1 MKNLY
6 DPAEARQFV
15 AARPQCT
22 RRLALRVYTSRL
34 IGRERELVLH
44 GGGNTSVKDV
54 VPNILG
60 EEMEV
65 LYIKGSGW
73 DLATIEAAGFPGL
86 DLAWLRRLRGL
97 EQLSDEEMVN
107 QFRTH
112 LLDASSPGPS
122 IETLV
127 HAFLPHA
134 FIDHTHADA
143 VVTLTNCRQPEE
155 RLREA
160 LGEKIA
166 ILPFIMPGFPLA
178 KAMAAAW
185 EENPEIE
192 AIILLNHGIFTF
204 ADEAEAAYSRMIDYV
219 TRAENFLTRAAQ
231 GGAAMGDLEVP
242 GRGTGVGA
250 ANSGSGSL
258 SAVLPTKNRLSSA
271 DLRPASEASAG
282 ADEPAATGICGPRP
296 GAAVTGAPGGAGATG
311 AVSPASSAVVD
322 LLPLLR
328 GALNRGLDD
337 HRYCFSLDW
346 RRDPDLLAALAR
358 PDAAELFTGG
368 VLTPDHVIRTK
379 NYPLWL
385 DFAGEHEPAAQA
397 RILERALA
405 DYAAAYNSYF
415 QQQCAAQNVEKKRL
429 DPMPRVILVPGLG
442 LIGAGSGPAGARI
455 AADIATHTVRAK
467 LRGAAAL
474 GPYRE
479 LDQASIF
486 AMEYWSLEQAKL
498 GKARPRHLEGR
509 VALVTGGGGAMA
521 LGIADRLLAA
531 GARVFLADIQQERL
545 QVVLEKLR
553 ARFAPELVHGL
564 QFDVTDQESVR
575 SGLAELAG
583 RAGGL
588 DILVPNAGIA
598 HVARLEDL
606 QPEDFSRVMAVNADG
621 VLLTIREAAA
631 IFRRQGCG
639 GQIVIN
645 SSKNVFDPGPAF
657 GAYSA
662 SKAAAHQLGKIAAL
676 ELAEIG
682 VGVNMINADA
692 VFDAEGVSSGLWDLV
707 GPERMQARDLDPEGL
722 RAYYRDRNL
731 LKAEVR
737 AEDVGNAV
745 VFFAAGLTPTTG
757 ATLPVDGGIPAA
769 FPR

>member
-6 DPAEARQFV
+6 DHLEAREFV
-15 AARPQCT
+15 AARSDCSEA
-22 RRLALRVYTSRL
+22 LALRVYTSRL
-34 IGRERELVLH
+34 IGREPELVLH
-44 GGGNTSVKDV
+44 GGGNTSVKAV

-86 DLAWLRRLRGL
+86 DLAWLRRLRVL
-97 EQLSDEEMVN
+97 ERLSDEEMVN

-112 LLDASSPGPS
+112 LLDAAAPGPS

-127 HAFLPHA
+127 HAFLPHR

-143 VVTLTNCRQPEE
+143 IVTLTNRHQPEKL
-155 RLREA
+155 LREA
-160 LGEKIA
+160 LGDRIA

-178 KAMAAAW
+178 KAMAAAY
-185 EENPEIE
+185 EENPQIE

-204 ADEAEAAYSRMIDYV
+204 ADEAETAYGRMIDYV
-219 TRAENFLTRAAQ
+219 SRAENFLTKVAQ
-231 GGAAMGDLEVP
+231 EWSARGEDLKAL
-242 GRGTGVGA
+242 GH
-250 ANSGSGSL
+250 
-258 SAVLPTKNRLSSA
+258 
-271 DLRPASEASAG
+271 
-282 ADEPAATGICGPRP
+282 GPRP
-296 GAAVTGAPGGAGATG
+296 GADVTGAREGVNASGAEVLA
-311 AVSPASSAVVD
+311 SPPPPAPVE

-328 GALNRGLDD
+328 GALNRGLEDQ
-337 HRYCFSLDW
+337 RLCFSLDW
-346 RRDPDLLAALAR
+346 RRDTDLQAALAR
-358 PDAAELFTGG
+358 PDGRELFTGG

-385 DFAGEHEPAAQA
+385 DFAGASDEAARNA
-397 RILERALA
+397 YLKRALA
-405 DYAAAYNSYF
+405 DYAAAYQGYF
-415 QQQCAAQNVEKKRL
+415 EEQCAAGKVQKQRL
-429 DPMPRVILVPGLG
+429 DLLPRVIMVPGLG
-442 LIGAGSGPAGARI
+442 LIGAGTSPAAARI

-467 LRGAAAL
+467 LRGAAL
-474 GPYRE
+474 GQYRE
-479 LDQASIF
+479 LEPASIF

-498 GKARPRHLEGR
+498 GKGSPRLLEGR
-509 VALVTGGGGAMA
+509 TALVTGGGGAMA

-531 GARVFLADIQQERL
+531 GARVLLADIQPERL
-545 QVVLEKLR
+545 QLVVDKLQR
-553 ARFAPELVHGL
+553 RFAPELVQGL
-564 QFDVTDQESVR
+564 KFDVTDPESVR
-575 SGLAELAG
+575 AG
-583 RAGGL
+583 FAQLVGQTGGL

-598 HVARLEDL
+598 QVARLEEL
-606 QPEDFSRVMAVNADG
+606 SAEGFRRVMAVNADG
-621 VLLTIREAAA
+621 VLLTIREAAK
-631 IFRRQGCG
+631 IFRRQNCG

-645 SSKNVFDPGPAF
+645 SSKNVFDPGAAF

-682 VGVNMINADA
+682 VRVNMINADA
-692 VFDAEGVSSGLWDLV
+692 VFDADGVSSGLWDLV
-707 GPERMQARDLDPEGL
+707 GPERMQARNLDPEGL
-722 RAYYRDRNL
+722 RAYYRQRNL
-731 LKAEVR
+731 LKTEVK

-745 VFFAAGLTPTTG
+745 VFFAAGQTPTTG